1 MAQVQISEG
10 VTLLDPTAEQVAR
23 ETPLASRL
31 PTLNGATIAV
41 VNALKD
47 PDRSG
52 GEVFVGRVRDLLLQR
67 GAGQILEVRKED
79 SGNELP
85 EDTMSHIIN
94 QSQGAV
100 ILEGD

>member
-10 VTLLDPTAEQVAR
+10 VTLLDPTAEQAAR

-47 PDRSG
+47 PERSG
-52 GEVFVGRVRDLLLQR
+52 GDVFVGRVRDLLLQR

-79 SGNELP
+79 SGDELP
-85 EDTMSHIIN
+85 EETMSHIVN

>member
-47 PDRSG
+47 PERSG

-79 SGNELP
+79 SGDELP
-85 EDTMSHIIN
+85 EETMSHIIN

>member
-1 MAQVQISEG
+1 MAQVQIREG

-47 PDRSG
+47 PERSG

-79 SGNELP
+79 SGDELP
-85 EDTMSHIIN
+85 EETMSHIIN

>member
-1 MAQVQISEG
+1 MAQVQIIEG
-10 VTLLDPTAEQVAR
+10 TTLLNPTAEQVAK

-41 VNALKD
+41 INALKD
-47 PDRSG
+47 PERSG
-52 GEVFVGRVRDLLLQR
+52 GEVFVGRIRDLLLQN
-67 GAGQILEVRKED
+67 GAGQILDVRKED

-85 EDTMSHIIN
+85 EETMSHIVN
-94 QSQGAV
+94 RSQAAI

>member
-85 EDTMSHIIN
+85 EETMSHIIN

>member
-1 MAQVQISEG
+1 MAQVQIGEG
-10 VTLLDPTAEQVAR
+10 VTLLDPTAEKVAR

-47 PDRSG
+47 PERSG

-79 SGNELP
+79 SGDELP
-85 EDTMSHIIN
+85 EETMSHIVN

>member
-47 PDRSG
+47 PERSG

-79 SGNELP
+79 SGDELP
-85 EDTMSHIIN
+85 QETMSHIIN

>member
-52 GEVFVGRVRDLLLQR
+52 GEVFVARVRDLLLQR

-85 EDTMSHIIN
+85 EETMSHIIN

>member
-10 VTLLDPTAEQVAR
+10 TTLLNPTAEQVAK

-41 VNALKD
+41 INALKD
-47 PDRSG
+47 PERSG
-52 GEVFVGRVRDLLLQR
+52 GEVFVGRVRDLLLQK
-67 GAGQILEVRKED
+67 GAGQILDVRKEE
-79 SGNELP
+79 SGDELP
-85 EDTMSHIIN
+85 EETMSHIIS